1 MLPLGYRQE
10 SNKALQYGCAILC
23 SVLWVRQDPELGL
36 GSLGSQISS
45 QLWVDSGD
53 SLPCVSA
60 PQRPQGLTS
69 CQQCI
74 FLLPLAW
81 AQVTS
86 PAGRAVTFLQPQ
98 ARTLA
103 SGSLQ
108 PYLPLICPL
117 YCMWNQY

>member
-1 MLPLGYRQE
+1 M
-10 SNKALQYGCAILC
+10 
-23 SVLWVRQDPELGL
+23 LWVRQDPELGL

-60 PQRPQGLTS
+60 PQRPQCLNS
-69 CQQCI
+69 CQQRT

-81 AQVTS
+81 AQVAS
-86 PAGRAVTFLQPQ
+86 LVARAVTCLQPQ

-103 SGSLQ
+103 AS
-108 PYLPLICPL
+108 YLSFLL
-117 YCMWNQY
+117 YVESVLNSESS